1 MEAQV
6 VLNGVGGVE
15 DGPAGRDDQDEAVEG
30 LRVEQ
35 TQIPVRSSAKS
46 SQLKN
51 VRPCERYL
59 GKRSQKKKSLE
70 KKRGPSVRAQL
81 IAKPP
86 IGETATVC
94 C

>member
-1 MEAQV
+1 MEAQI

-15 DGPAGRDDQDEAVEG
+15 DGPAGRDDQDEAVES

-35 TQIPVRSSAKS
+35 TQIPVRSSARS
-46 SQLKN
+46 SHLNN
-51 VRPCERYL
+51 VGPCERYL
-59 GKRSQKKKSLE
+59 GKSSQEKKFG

-81 IAKPP
+81 IARLP
-86 IGETATVC
+86 IVETATVC

>member
-35 TQIPVRSSAKS
+35 TQIPVRSSAKPS
-46 SQLKN
+46 HLKN
-51 VRPCERYL
+51 VGRIKVALYNGTL
-59 GKRSQKKKSLE
+59 TILFSITMLSQYYIL
-70 KKRGPSVRAQL
+70 
-81 IAKPP
+81 
-86 IGETATVC
+86 
-94 C
+94 

>member
-35 TQIPVRSSAKS
+35 TQIPVRSSAK
-46 SQLKN
+46 K
-51 VRPCERYL
+51 
-59 GKRSQKKKSLE
+59 GKKE
-70 KKRGPSVRAQL
+70 GPFSTSA
-81 IAKPP
+81 AN
-86 IGETATVC
+86 C
-94 C
+94 